1 MTIYT
6 RKGLM
11 TLHLVTSGYD
21 DRGYAELNIFGMVWT
36 EGSDLTVFQS
46 QGVVLRLVQRTRL
59 DCQFF
64 GLG

>member
-36 EGSDLTVFQS
+36 EGSDLVW